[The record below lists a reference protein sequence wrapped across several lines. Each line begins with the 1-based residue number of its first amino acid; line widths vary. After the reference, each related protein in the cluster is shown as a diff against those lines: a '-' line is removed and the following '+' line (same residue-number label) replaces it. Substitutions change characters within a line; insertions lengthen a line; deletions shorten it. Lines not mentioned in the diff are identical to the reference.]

1 MEDGVKEASVSITA
15 DGPASIIG
23 PSTQKLSFS
32 GKGDK
37 LISFGLKAN
46 GEGVTHVIV
55 NASGS
60 GHKASETI
68 ALTIQNP
75 YPEVTKVERFVLEK
89 GQSRDIPEGSTVQL
103 AGFPALDAR
112 KLYLDMKLYPY
123 NCGEQLSGA
132 QDKADA
138 NALIPDLI
146 QTLYSRQNQD
156 GGFAY
161 WSGGKSDPWVSSM
174 AGHFLTIAGKEGFAV
189 NSGVVKAWKSY
200 EKKMSQAYR
209 LLVRHLRQEG
219 TGRCPP

>member
-1 MEDGVKEASVSITA
+1 MLIAAHEGAYGNAEKTVTVQNPLMVVTTLPRILGNGEEVKVPVNVFATEDGVKEASVTIKA

-46 GEGVTHVIV
+46 GEGVTHVTV

-68 ALTIQNP
+68 ALTVQNP

-112 KLYLDMKLYPY
+112 KLYLDMKEYPY
-123 NCGEQLSGA
+123 SCGEQLV
-132 QDKADA
+132 
-138 NALIPDLI
+138 I
-146 QTLYSRQNQD
+146 
-156 GGFAY
+156 
-161 WSGGKSDPWVSSM
+161 GKGNHHP
-174 AGHFLTIAGKEGFAV
+174 
-189 NSGVVKAWKSY
+189 
-200 EKKMSQAYR
+200 
-209 LLVRHLRQEG
+209 
-219 TGRCPP
+219 